1 MCSKCNHVIEE
12 TVVGNLKAVFIGKV
26 IFLAVLEII
35 ILELDKQ
42 EENIPSRKNSKGK
55 YFKKMKYLKNNLK
68 I

>member
-1 MCSKCNHVIEE
+1 MCSKCYHIIKE
-12 TVVGNLKAVFIGKV
+12 TVVGNLKVVFIGKV

-55 YFKKMKYLKNNLK
+55 YFKKMKYLKKN
-68 I
+68 